1 MNNAQSYR
9 QMGQQ
14 PQQPPQHHQ
23 NQQYNDFA
31 VDPSLIDDSWQQQPG
46 QSYGHA
52 GHQDVFSPP
61 PPQHQQAYN
70 QYGHTS
76 QPQQFS
82 YGQPHHQQ
90 PSQQQSYPTQYAS
103 IYGQTS
109 HSPAT
114 QNAGVYD
121 NQFGGMQNNA
131 HSAMNGDQ
139 VQSRGFPS
147 FDRPAASFPYPSA
160 SRGPTPTQQTIAP
173 QNLGNQYQ
181 AQPRSNAPLQQLNGD
196 SNILFNQNWSAQP
209 VQNHASIVVPERSQQ
224 VLAASPQP
232 ANQKAPPSR
241 VSTAPTT
248 SSAQP
253 QQPTSK
259 PPSPTPQQPQQQI
272 FAAKKKKDDIGL
284 RLTHADL
291 IESATPARRFKN
303 APFIFIDSR
312 TVELPDKLAR
322 MFSSLPSQYSHN
334 CASPYICR

>member
-1 MNNAQSYR
+1 MNNAQGYH

-14 PQQPPQHHQ
+14 PQQPQQHHQ

-31 VDPSLIDDSWQQQPG
+31 VDPSLLGESWQQQPG

-61 PPQHQQAYN
+61 SQHQKAYN
-70 QYGHTS
+70 QYGHTP

-109 HSPAT
+109 HSPAP
-114 QNAGVYD
+114 QNAEVYD
-121 NQFGGMQNNA
+121 NQFTGMANNA

-139 VQSRGFPS
+139 VQSRGFQS
-147 FDRPAASFPYPSA
+147 FDRPAASFPYQSA
-160 SRGPTPTQQTIAP
+160 SRGPIPTQQTIAP
-173 QNLGNQYQ
+173 QHINNQYQ
-181 AQPRSNAPLQQLNGD
+181 PQPITAAPQQQQLNGD
-196 SNILFNQNWSAQP
+196 TNNLFNQSWSAQP
-209 VQNHASIVVPERSQQ
+209 VQNHASAVVPERSQQ
-224 VLAASPQP
+224 VLAANPP
-232 ANQKAPPSR
+232 FANQKAPPLR
-241 VSTAPTT
+241 VSTAPAT

-253 QQPTSK
+253 QPQPQTQQPTLK
-259 PPSPTPQQPQQQI
+259 PPSPTPQQPQQQT
-272 FAAKKKKDDIGL
+272 FAAKNKKDDIGL
-284 RLTHADL
+284 RTTHANL
-291 IESATPARRFKN
+291 LESTPPTRRFKN

-322 MFSSLPSQYSHN
+322 MFSSIPSH
-334 CASPYICR
+334 RK

>member
-1 MNNAQSYR
+1 MNNTQGYR

-31 VDPSLIDDSWQQQPG
+31 VDPSLIGDSWQQQPG

-52 GHQDVFSPP
+52 GHQDVFAP

-70 QYGHTS
+70 QYGHTP
-76 QPQQFS
+76 QPHHFS

-90 PSQQQSYPTQYAS
+90 TLQQQSYPTQYAS

-109 HSPAT
+109 HSPAP

-121 NQFGGMQNNA
+121 NQFVGMPNNA
-131 HSAMNGDQ
+131 HSTLNGDQ
-139 VQSRGFPS
+139 VQSRGFQS
-147 FDRPAASFPYPSA
+147 FDRSTAAFPYQSS

-173 QNLGNQYQ
+173 HHLNNQYQ
-181 AQPRSNAPLQQLNGD
+181 TQPMSNVPQQQLNGD
-196 SNILFNQNWSAQP
+196 SNNLFNQNWGSQP
-209 VQNHASIVVPERSQQ
+209 VQNHASVVAPERSQQ
-224 VLAASPQP
+224 VLAANPEP
-232 ANQKAPPSR
+232 TNQKAPPSR

-253 QQPTSK
+253 QPQSQQPQSSLK
-259 PPSPTPQQPQQQI
+259 PPSPTPIPTQQTL
-272 FAAKKKKDDIGL
+272 AARTKKDDIGL

-291 IESATPARRFKN
+291 LESTTPTRRFKN
-303 APFIFIDSR
+303 ARYIFIDSR

-322 MFSSLPSQYSHN
+322 MF
-334 CASPYICR
+334 